1 MGEISV
7 AVVAAVENAVA
18 AVVAAAAIAAVVVVV
33 QAVAVGWLGW
43 EFSFPSSFS
52 SKQPVCSR
60 LNRLAAVAVV
70 EEEVERDVVGG
81 AQALS
86 RIPRVGS
93 EEQQPLTLNPHSPV
107 VLQRCQRRRRPAAA
121 RASAPPS
128 PESPGHDSASRR
140 GWVTEARVEVE
151 VMTA

>member
-18 AVVAAAAIAAVVVVV
+18 AVVAAAAIAAVVVV

-70 EEEVERDVVGG
+70 EEEEVERDVVGG

-107 VLQRCQRRRRPAAA
+107 VLQRCQRRRRPV
-121 RASAPPS
+121 S
-128 PESPGHDSASRR
+128 
-140 GWVTEARVEVE
+140 VTLG
-151 VMTA
+151 